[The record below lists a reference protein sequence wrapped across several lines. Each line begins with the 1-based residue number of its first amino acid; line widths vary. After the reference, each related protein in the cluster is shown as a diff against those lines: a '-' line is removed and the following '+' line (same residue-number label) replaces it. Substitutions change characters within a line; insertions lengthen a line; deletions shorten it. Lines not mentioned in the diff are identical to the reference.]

1 MSLELQLASA
11 LLLALLN
18 GFFVAAEFAL
28 VKVRLTRIEELAR
41 EGHGTARLAK
51 REIESLDVYLAASQL
66 GITLASLGL
75 GWVGENLAQRLIHAV
90 APGIQIRGVSEH
102 AIRLT
107 LAVFAF
113 TLVTFLHVVIGE
125 QAPKTAAIQ
134 RPERFALLVS
144 YPLHLF
150 YRLFALPIR

>member
-28 VKVRLTRIEELAR
+28 VKVRVTRIEELVR
-41 EGHGTARLAK
+41 EGHRAARLAQ

-75 GWVGENLAQRLIHAV
+75 GWVGENVAERLIHAV
-90 APGIQIRGVSEH
+90 QPSIHIAGVPQNVIRIG
-102 AIRLT
+102 
-107 LAVFAF
+107 LAA
-113 TLVTFLHVVIGE
+113 
-125 QAPKTAAIQ
+125 
-134 RPERFALLVS
+134 
-144 YPLHLF
+144 
-150 YRLFALPIR
+150 